1 MKYLSAFSRLLA
13 LAALTLAPLHGA
25 RALDIDQHPELAAIV
40 DRVVAEHG
48 LDRGTVEGWISAAEY
63 KDSIIKAITR
73 PAEALPWHRYRAL
86 FITDGS
92 IDNGVKFVN
101 AHRETLRRASETY
114 GVDPYIIAA
123 IIGIETRY
131 GTVTGNHRIID
142 ALATLT
148 VGYPR
153 RSEFFGK
160 ELGEYLVLASAN
172 GIDPLAAKGSYAG
185 AIGIPQFM
193 PSSYRHYSVDFDGDG
208 FDNLVDNFEDA
219 IGSVANYLA
228 RHKWRSGEPVV
239 ALLGRGSEDK
249 LLDELRTTGL
259 KPKVGIS
266 KLDVRGLD
274 IKPGQEGW
282 MVGVVRMELEDGF
295 DYRVG
300 YHNFFVI
307 TTYNRSQNY
316 AMVAYDLAY
325 AIAERMN

>member
-1 MKYLSAFSRLLA
+1 MNSASFRLPVLLA
-13 LAALTLAPLHGA
+13 LVLAPMVGA
-25 RALDIDQHPELAAIV
+25 RALDIGEHPQLAAIV
-40 DRVVAEHG
+40 DKVVAEDG
-48 LDRGTVEGWISAAEY
+48 LDRAEVERWIAGAEY

-73 PAEALPWHRYRAL
+73 PAEALPWHRYRQL

-92 IDNGVKFVN
+92 IDNGVKFVKE
-101 AHRETLRRASETY
+101 HRETLRRASETY
-114 GVDPYIIAA
+114 GVDPYVIAA
-123 IIGIETRY
+123 IIGIETRF
-131 GTVTGNHRIID
+131 GTVTGNHRVID

-172 GIDPLAAKGSYAG
+172 GLDPLATKGSYAG

-193 PSSYRHYSVDFDGDG
+193 PSSYRHYSVDFNGDG
-208 FDNLVDNFEDA
+208 TNNLVDDFEDA
-219 IGSVANYLA
+219 IGSVANYLS

-239 ALLGRGSEDK
+239 APLGRGSADK

-259 KPKVGIS
+259 KPEVAIDRLG
-266 KLDVRGLD
+266 VRGLE
-274 IKPGQEGW
+274 IKAGQEDW
-282 MVGVVRMELEDGF
+282 KVGVVRLELEDGF